1 MAKLVIQE
9 DVKHYNGSIPMEVE
23 VEVEAVRAQSSSRET
38 WHWREMTR
46 YKVSDSMLVP
56 LFR

>member
-1 MAKLVIQE
+1 MAKLVIRE

-23 VEVEAVRAQSSSRET
+23 AVRAQGSSRET